1 MRTDQQ
7 ELFEGQRMP
16 RQPATSVA
24 PRRNGSINNLLP
36 IDRPAHDWYRFV
48 LSFPPHLVRDY
59 ADRFQLNPDSLL
71 LDPFCGTGTT
81 IVEGK
86 KLGVPAVGIEAVP
99 MSLLAS
105 QTKVDWSPNPD
116 RFKAHAEHVAERALA
131 LLEREGV
138 SDDPSENQGAHRKP
152 NLRSLPETTAKL
164 LLKGSISPLPL
175 HKVLALLEALD
186 DERSS
191 PYYRHE
197 LVALAKLLP
206 TEVGNLRFGP
216 EVGVGAIKQDA
227 PVVGSWL
234 SQVWRMAEDLRGLS
248 ALNDTPAKALSGDA
262 RDIGGLLAPHS
273 VDAVICSPPYPN
285 EKDYLRIVRLE
296 SVLLGL
302 IEDKPQ
308 LRSLKQSLVRS
319 NTRGVY
325 KADEDDKWIRSN
337 ENIAR
342 IAAEIE
348 DRRIALGKDYGF
360 ERAYHRVTKLYFGGM
375 ARHFRNLSEVL
386 RPGARLAYVVGDQ
399 ASYLRVMIRTAKLL
413 AEVAESQGYELEGID
428 LFRTRH
434 ATATRAQL
442 REEVLLLRWPGKIH

>member
-1 MRTDQQ
+1 MRANQQ
-7 ELFEGQRMP
+7 ELFDGQRMP

-24 PRRNGSINNLLP
+24 PKRNGAINNLLP

-59 ADRFQLNPDSLL
+59 ADRFELSSDSLL

-81 IVEGK
+81 IVEGR
-86 KLGVPAVGIEAVP
+86 KLGIPAVGIEAVP
-99 MSLLAS
+99 LPLFAS

-116 RFKAHAEHVAERALA
+116 RLKAHARHVAERVLV
-131 LLEREGV
+131 LLEQDGI
-138 SDDPSENQGAHRKP
+138 SDAPDGNSTTQGATS
-152 NLRSLPETTAKL
+152 LRSLPAETKKL

-175 HKVLALLEALD
+175 HKVLALIEVLSE
-186 DERSS
+186 ERSS

-197 LVALAKLLP
+197 LLALAKLLP
-206 TEVGNLRFGP
+206 SEIGNLRFGP

-227 PVVGSWL
+227 PVVSSWL
-234 SQVWRMAEDLRGLS
+234 SQVCGMAEDLRALS
-248 ALNDTPAKALSGDA
+248 PINQTPANALSGDA
-262 RDIGGLLAPHS
+262 RDIGELIAPRS

-296 SVLLGL
+296 SVLLGF
-302 IEDKPQ
+302 IQDQPH
-308 LRSLKQSLVRS
+308 LRGLKQRLVRS

-325 KADEDDKWIRSN
+325 KGDEDDKWIRSN
-337 ENIAR
+337 RNIAR
-342 IAAEIE
+342 IAEEIE
-348 DRRIALGKDYGF
+348 ARRIALGKNSGF

-375 ARHFRNLSEVL
+375 ARHFHSLSKAL
-386 RPGARLAYVVGDQ
+386 QPGARLAYVVGDQ

-413 AEVAESQGYELEGID
+413 AEVAVSQGYELEGID

-434 ATATRAQL
+434 ATATGEQL
-442 REEVLLLRWPGKIH
+442 REEVLLLRWPG

>member
-1 MRTDQQ
+1 MRANQQ

-24 PRRNGSINNLLP
+24 PQRNGAKNNLLP
-36 IDRPAHDWYRFV
+36 SDRPAHDWYRFV

-59 ADRFQLNPDSLL
+59 ADQFELSSDSLL

-81 IVEGK
+81 MVEGK
-86 KLGVPAVGIEAVP
+86 KLGIPAVGIEAVP
-99 MSLLAS
+99 LALLAS
-105 QTKVDWSPNPD
+105 QIKVDWSPNPV
-116 RFKAHAEHVAERALA
+116 RLKAHAEHVAERVLA
-131 LLEREGV
+131 SLEREGI
-138 SDDPSENQGAHRKP
+138 SDDPHENQDTRSEAS
-152 NLRSLPETTAKL
+152 LRSLPETTQKL

-175 HKVLALLEALD
+175 HKVLTLIEVLEK
-186 DERSS
+186 EQSS

-197 LVALAKLLP
+197 LLALAKLLP
-206 TEVGNLRFGP
+206 SEIGNLRFGP

-234 SQVWRMAEDLRGLS
+234 SQVWHMANDLRVLS
-248 ALNDTPAKALSGDA
+248 AISETPANALSGDA
-262 RDIGGLLAPHS
+262 RDIGALLDPQS

-296 SVLLGL
+296 SVLLGF
-302 IEDKPQ
+302 IEDQPQ
-308 LRSLKQSLVRS
+308 LRSLKQRLVRS

-325 KADEDDKWIRSN
+325 KGDEDDKWIRSN
-337 ENIAR
+337 RNIAK
-342 IAAEIE
+342 IAEEIE
-348 DRRIALGKDYGF
+348 ARRIALGKGSGF

-375 ARHFRNLSEVL
+375 ARHFQSLSKVL

-413 AEVAESQGYELEGID
+413 AEVAVSQGYELEGID

-434 ATATRAQL
+434 ATATGEQL
-442 REEVLLLRWPGKIH
+442 REEVPLLRWPG